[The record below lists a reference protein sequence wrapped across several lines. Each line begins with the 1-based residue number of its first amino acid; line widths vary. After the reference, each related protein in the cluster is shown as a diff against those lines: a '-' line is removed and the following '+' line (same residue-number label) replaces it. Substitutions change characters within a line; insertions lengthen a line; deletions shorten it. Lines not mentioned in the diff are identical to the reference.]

1 MPRKAGDRHG
11 LQAWAASLGESGAG
25 LGQVEQVS
33 VQSVPLQ
40 PCDTPS
46 SSAKCSG
53 KWPCPA
59 EARHLPDRQAAT
71 LPPILASSP
80 LLS

>member
-11 LQAWAASLGESGAG
+11 PQAWAASLGESGAG

-53 KWPCPA
+53 NGLAQRKPA
-59 EARHLPDRQAAT
+59 TCLTDRLRLFLPFR
-71 LPPILASSP
+71 PP
-80 LLS
+80 LLF